1 MSNHGFY
8 SKDNLKLLL
17 NIFKDYMSDKHNINI
32 DTIDT
37 EANLRKILFD
47 IMHGVNEECLK
58 HKQQLPIQAMN
69 IRVLNIA
76 RDYYFKKYP
85 ELKEKSEKKPN
96 IQNLSRDKSI
106 FGDRQI
112 NSTILVPEIDPYTR
126 RNATELPG
134 GGKEIVLERLVLD
147 RDREVGLEP
156 KRPSKDLQDKVMN
169 SGIIEKAE
177 SADDFLKKLKSLE
190 SDRNIILENIESK
203 RNTST
208 NTNSTNTN
216 STNTNSTNT
225 NSTNENQLFIQS
237 STAMMNERIN
247 TDRETKNINSF
258 AQQDSKLIM
267 SKIHDIHEIHEI
279 HDMHESNSSKITPLF
294 NTTFGNTIPECNQV
308 SFSEG
313 KELTVIPK
321 NLKNRLVEK
330 YLSINSFDR
339 DWSIEFQRY
348 RYSINVLS
356 KPNDIQNRYRNI
368 DSISI
373 GKIIIPDEIVQ
384 VDPIKPS
391 FNYGFTFSHQYMI
404 LRIDEFKDVYDG
416 TNDNVRQAF
425 CKLVFD
431 KAYKG
436 QNGRGFIVLKP
447 IQHEKKIFYPA
458 PLSSLNRLSISL
470 LKPNGAL
477 FNTSM
482 DNFNM
487 LKLEYDG
494 AKPNYLKITTDIY
507 FDKNEFFIG
516 DIVLLKKY
524 LMTKLSAF
532 QQDSDINY
540 INDYVNRSE
549 GFEIMEVGS
558 ANINGYYNIFYIMAP
573 GTFNK
578 TIGQY
583 QVNMN
588 LITCINNYNGQIVT
602 PVNNGNIMNLSLQ
615 HSISMKLNIIVDD
628 ATILESQ
635 KNFYT

>member
-1 MSNHGFY
+1 MSTNGFY

-17 NIFKDYMSDKHNINI
+17 NIFKDYMSDKHNINV
-32 DTIDT
+32 DSIDT
-37 EANLRKILFD
+37 EANLRKILFG
-47 IMHGVNEECLK
+47 IMQGVNEECIK
-58 HKQQLPIQAMN
+58 HKQQLPIQTMN

-76 RDYYFKKYP
+76 RDYYFKKFP
-85 ELKEKSEKKPN
+85 ELKDKSEKKPN

-106 FGDRQI
+106 FGDRQM

-126 RNATELPG
+126 RNATEA
-134 GGKEIVLERLVLD
+134 KEVVLERLVLE
-147 RDREVGLEP
+147 RDREVGLEV
-156 KRPSKDLQDKVMN
+156 KRPPKEVQDKVMN
-169 SGIIEKAE
+169 AGIIEKAE
-177 SADDFLKKLKSLE
+177 SADDFLRKLKSLE
-190 SDRNIILENIESK
+190 NDRNIILEDIESK
-203 RNTST
+203 RTIPTNQTTSQ
-208 NTNSTNTN
+208 
-216 STNTNSTNT
+216 
-225 NSTNENQLFIQS
+225 NENQLFIQS
-237 STAMMNERIN
+237 STAMMNERIT
-247 TDRETKNINSF
+247 TDRETKNINSL
-258 AQQDSKLIM
+258 AQQDPKSIM
-267 SKIHDIHEIHEI
+267 SKIHDIHGIHDIHESTP
-279 HDMHESNSSKITPLF
+279 SNIAPLF
-294 NTTFGNTIPECNQV
+294 NTTFGNNVPECSRV

-339 DWSIEFQRY
+339 DWAIETQRY

-384 VDPIKPS
+384 TVDPIKSS

-416 TNDNVRQAF
+416 TNDSVRQAF

-436 QNGRGFIVLKP
+436 QNGRGFVVLKP
-447 IQHEKKIFYPA
+447 IQHERKMFYPA

-477 FNTSM
+477 FNNSM

-494 AKPNYLKITTDIY
+494 AKPNYLKITTDIF
-507 FDKNEFFIG
+507 FDKNEFFTG
-516 DIVLLKKY
+516 DIVLFKNY
-524 LMTKLSAF
+524 IMTKLSAF
-532 QQDSDINY
+532 QQDIDINFFNDY
-540 INDYVNRSE
+540 INKSE
-549 GFEIMEVGS
+549 GFEIMEVGP
-558 ANINGYYNIFYIMAP
+558 ANLNGYYNVFYIMAP

-578 TIGQY
+578 TLGQY

-588 LITCINNYNGQIVT
+588 TITCLNNYNGQILT

-628 ATILESQ
+628 ATILEPQ